1 MDTCLEDETLLVKI
15 KVIQEEALQRPFG
28 FGEFVG
34 PFMVSVLHSQ
44 PKSHSAKTE
53 KTDLVSIFFLRLLA
67 QMYWLPFS
75 LVSSRDSSLP
85 CSLITHEGSQV
96 NTEDCSQTSNRIRER
111 E

>member
-1 MDTCLEDETLLVKI
+1 MCLEDETLLVKI

-53 KTDLVSIFFLRLLA
+53 KTDLVSIFFFTFTGSNVLAAFQSGFIQRLF
-67 QMYWLPFS
+67 PS
-75 LVSSRDSSLP
+75 LFFDY
-85 CSLITHEGSQV
+85 T
-96 NTEDCSQTSNRIRER
+96 
-111 E
+111 